1 MRLFTTN
8 LWVILLIRLAMA
20 VANAFFAPACSAL
33 MADSVPR
40 EMRGRVMAAIGKGTV
55 MLGPA
60 SGGTGG
66 PGMGFLTTL
75 PVMIGSVAGRYL
87 YSASPTFP
95 WIFVSAATAMSV
107 LLTVLFLRDPE
118 QAQV

>member
-1 MRLFTTN
+1 
-8 LWVILLIRLAMA
+8 
-20 VANAFFAPACSAL
+20 
-33 MADSVPR
+33 
-40 EMRGRVMAAIGKGTV
+40 
-55 MLGPA
+55 
-60 SGGTGG
+60 
-66 PGMGFLTTL
+66 MGFLTTL
-75 PVMIGSVAGRYL
+75 PMMIGSVAGRYL